1 MRQRQSEMLLLELYV
16 AIHVYL
22 QKGGTSF
29 VNNKQTTTKLLE
41 FEWLPLHAEYTLGA
55 IHSITQG
62 WLCQLEQII

>member
-1 MRQRQSEMLLLELYV
+1 MLLLELYV

-29 VNNKQTTTKLLE
+29 VNNKQTTTTKLLE